1 MYNLLF
7 SALEG
12 NVTELESLL
21 NKYQGTEYINSGDV
35 VNILYL
41 YLSCATLS
49 PICNTV
55 SLDWNNP
62 TTHSSITWSA

>member
-1 MYNLLF
+1 MKMYKLLF

-35 VNILYL
+35 VNI
-41 YLSCATLS
+41 
-49 PICNTV
+49 
-55 SLDWNNP
+55 
-62 TTHSSITWSA
+62 